1 MKKQD
6 CYIEYLNASKG
17 FSKTKKTFKS
27 YKQAETWGKKNLS
40 NYHTDMIKFE
50 KQ

>member
-1 MKKQD
+1 MKEQE

-17 FSKTKKTFKS
+17 FSKTKKIFKS
-27 YKQAETWGKKNLS
+27 YKQAETWGKKNLP
-40 NYHTDMIKFE
+40 NYHPDMIKFE